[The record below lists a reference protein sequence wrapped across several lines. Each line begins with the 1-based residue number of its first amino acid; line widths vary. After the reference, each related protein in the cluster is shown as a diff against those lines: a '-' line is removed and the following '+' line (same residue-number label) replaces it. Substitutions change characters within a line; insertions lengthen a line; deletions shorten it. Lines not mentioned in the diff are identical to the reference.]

1 MSDAST
7 NATSR
12 ERTDRDLRWPR
23 LFAGFLWNV
32 VWFGLGSFV
41 AECVWYLWKYNLVLN
56 GLTVSSVVL
65 SLANALGFGVF
76 CGFFIGFAT
85 WLSREL
91 FGGTKPSPLN
101 GWGTTNRWTRAAGAC
116 FAS

>member
-7 NATSR
+7 NATSN
-12 ERTDRDLRWPR
+12 ERRNRDLRWPR
-23 LFAGFLWNV
+23 LFADFLWHV
-32 VWFGLGSFV
+32 IWFGLGSFV
-41 AECVWYLWKYNLVLN
+41 AECAWYLWKHNLALN

-85 WLSREL
+85 WLSQEL
-91 FGGTKPSPLN
+91 FGGKKPS
-101 GWGTTNRWTRAAGAC
+101 
-116 FAS
+116 SS